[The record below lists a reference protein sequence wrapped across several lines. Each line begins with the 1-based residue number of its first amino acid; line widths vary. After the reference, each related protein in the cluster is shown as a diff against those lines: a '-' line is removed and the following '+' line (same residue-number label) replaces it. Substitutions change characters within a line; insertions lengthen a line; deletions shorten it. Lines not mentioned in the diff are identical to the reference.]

1 MTYEDKITR
10 LNPEEFFSLFEDL
23 HAEPRWVNSRGK
35 QSIQVLGLCHHGEN
49 HSALFDPT
57 TLKVNCFS
65 ECGGGMLLHT
75 WVKRTLDLPDPDL
88 AKQYIEDWIDG
99 ERHQS
104 GKCRKPI
111 DLSNRRPA
119 KVDFDYKERPFEL
132 EHIEPLKGIP
142 QHIIDELY
150 SEFDNTPE
158 TLAKLRW
165 HTEDGISVEMLQK
178 YQVAYYPENGSI
190 VFPHHNINGEI
201 VGLYER
207 SFRMLRK
214 EFYKKYP
221 GAPYKVA
228 MLFPRA
234 KYVPLIRKEKYREML
249 PDEEKTSWSF
259 PNSLNLYGLHIAAPY
274 IKESGEAIIFEG
286 AKSVMLAHQWGI
298 KNTVASH
305 TFGCHFNHINM
316 LYECGARKIYFAFDK
331 QYQEQSEYDHDWYL
345 YDKRTKGMAEKIRDI
360 GGMEIRR
367 IIDLPNTGV
376 PLDHKDAPVDKGKEK
391 FLALYEAAKASP
403 PLWVPEVKPAAP
415 QLPLPLEEDTSAA
428 LEEAAAEPTFRD
440 LPIAWEN
447 VTTEENGKQRT
458 GHWIV
463 WNGNRSKRE
472 EFFKLAFPD
481 QYNKVKKRVKFLGQA
496 ADDVLRLTG
505 GQRTKLMYEILAWKY
520 GLEEVS
526 EQDRWNLIFFCQ
538 REEDNKTADDLLSR
552 LHWPNGLAKLVTF
565 GVGMKLDGAAQQTWC
580 YSVDYQEDRAL
591 FTGSS
596 MTWERWQVKL
606 IEVLDR
612 CRAFRCS
619 YLEMW
624 K

>member
-1 MTYEDKITR
+1 MNYEEKITL
-10 LNPEEFFSLFEDL
+10 LNGDDFFSFFEYM
-23 HAEPRWVNSRGK
+23 HAQPRWVNSNGK
-35 QSIQVLGLCHHGEN
+35 RSIQVLGLCHHGEN

-65 ECGGGMLLHT
+65 ECGGGMFLHT
-75 WVKRTLDLPDPDL
+75 WVMRTLNLPDPDL
-88 AKQYIEDWIDG
+88 AKQYIEDWI
-99 ERHQS
+99 E
-104 GKCRKPI
+104 GKQI
-111 DLSNRRPA
+111 DLSDRTPNQ
-119 KVDFDYKERPFEL
+119 VDFSFHKRPFKL
-132 EHIEPLKGIP
+132 GHIETVKGIP

-165 HTEDGISVEMLQK
+165 HTEDGISIEMLQK
-178 YQVAYYPENGSI
+178 YQVAYFPKNGTI
-190 VFPHHNINGEI
+190 ILPHHNINGEI

-214 EFYKKYP
+214 DFYKLYP
-221 GAPYKVA
+221 GAPFRVA
-228 MLFPRA
+228 MWFPKA
-234 KYVPLIRKEKYREML
+234 KYVPLLRKEKYREML

-259 PNSLNLYGLHIAAPY
+259 ANSRNLYGLHIAAPY

-360 GGMEIRR
+360 GRMEFRR

-415 QLPLPLEEDTSAA
+415 QVPLPLEDDISAA
-428 LEEAAAEPTFRD
+428 LEDETAAEPTFRD

-526 EQDRWNLIFFCQ
+526 EQDSFDLIRLCK

-580 YSVDYQEDRAL
+580 YSVDYQEDKAL

-612 CRAFRCS
+612 CRACRYS
-619 YLEMW
+619 YSKMW

>member
-1 MTYEDKITR
+1 
-10 LNPEEFFSLFEDL
+10 
-23 HAEPRWVNSRGK
+23 
-35 QSIQVLGLCHHGEN
+35 
-49 HSALFDPT
+49 
-57 TLKVNCFS
+57 
-65 ECGGGMLLHT
+65 MLLHT
-75 WVKRTLDLPDPDL
+75 WVKRALDLPEPDL
-88 AKQYIEDWIDG
+88 AKQFIEDYIAG
-99 ERHQS
+99 QR
-104 GKCRKPI
+104 I
-111 DLSNRRPA
+111 DLSDRVPIS
-119 KVDFDYKERPFEL
+119 VDFSYTERPFEITDIPPL
-132 EHIEPLKGIP
+132 EPMP
-142 QHIIDELY
+142 QSIIDELY
-150 SEFDNTPE
+150 SEQFDQSPE
-158 TLAKLRW
+158 IMNRLKW
-165 HTEDGISVEMLQK
+165 HTEDGIDVDVMLK
-178 YQVAYYPENGSI
+178 YDVAYFPKNGTI
-190 VFPHHNINGEI
+190 ILPHHNINGEI

-214 EFYKKYP
+214 DFYKLYP
-221 GAPYKVA
+221 GAPFQVA
-228 MLFPRA
+228 MWFPRA
-234 KYVPLIRKEKYREML
+234 KYVPLVRDDKYREML

-305 TFGCHFNHINM
+305 TFGCNLNHINM

-360 GGMEIRR
+360 GGMEFRR

-415 QLPLPLEEDTSAA
+415 QVPLPLEDDISAA
-428 LEEAAAEPTFRD
+428 LEDETAAEPTFRD

-526 EQDRWNLIFFCQ
+526 EQDSFDLIRLCK

-565 GVGMKLDGAAQQTWC
+565 GVGMKLDAAAQQTWC
-580 YSVDYQEDRAL
+580 YSVDYQEDKAL
-591 FTGSS
+591 FTGSP

-612 CRAFRCS
+612 CRACRYS
-619 YLEMW
+619 YSKMW

>member
-1 MTYEDKITR
+1 MTYEDKIR
-10 LNPEEFFSLFEDL
+10 LLDGDEFFSLFEVL
-23 HAEPRWVNSRGK
+23 RAEPQWVNSNGK
-35 QSIQVLGLCHHGEN
+35 RAIQIIGLCHHGGS

-75 WVKRTLDLPDPDL
+75 WVKRALDLDEPYE
-88 AKQYIEDWIDG
+88 AKNFIEDWIDG
-99 ERHQS
+99 
-104 GKCRKPI
+104 KAI
-111 DLSNRRPA
+111 DLSGRTPIDA
-119 KVDFDYKERPFEL
+119 DFGYTERPFKL

-158 TLAKLRW
+158 TLARLKW

-178 YQVAYYPENGSI
+178 YQVAYYPKKGTI

-214 EFYKKYP
+214 EFRKEYP
-221 GAPYKVA
+221 DAPYEAA
-228 MLFPRA
+228 MWFPRA
-234 KYVPLIRKEKYREML
+234 KYLPLIRKEKYKEMI

-259 PNSLNLYGLHIAAPY
+259 PNSQNLYGLHIAAPY

-298 KNTVASH
+298 KNSVASH

-316 LYECGARKIYFAFDK
+316 LHECGARKIYLAFDR
-331 QYQEQSEYDHDWYL
+331 QYQEQDEDDRDWNL
-345 YDKRTKGMAEKIRDI
+345 YDKKTRGMAEKIKDI

-391 FLALYEAAKASP
+391 FFALLEAARASL
-403 PLWVPEVKPAAP
+403 PLWVPEKKTVAQIAES
-415 QLPLPLEEDTSAA
+415 QVPLPLEKDTSATP
-428 LEEAAAEPTFRD
+428 EETAAEPTFRD

-447 VTTEENGKQRT
+447 VTTEENGKQKT

-472 EFFKLAFPD
+472 EFFKLAFPG

-520 GLEEVS
+520 PLEITD
-526 EQDRWNLIFFCQ
+526 EQDSLDLIFLCQ
-538 REEDNKTADDLLSR
+538 REENNKTADDLLSR
-552 LHWPNGLAKLVTF
+552 LRWHRGLSKLVTF
-565 GVGMKLDGAAQQTWC
+565 GVGMKLDAAAQHTWC
-580 YSVDYQEDRAL
+580 YSADYQEDSAL
-591 FTGSS
+591 FTGSP
-596 MTWERWQVKL
+596 MAWECWQVKL

>member
-1 MTYEDKITR
+1 MTYEEKIVL
-10 LNPEEFFSLFEDL
+10 LNGDDFFSLFEYL
-23 HAEPRWVNSRGK
+23 HAEPRWVNSNGK
-35 QSIQVLGLCHHGEN
+35 QSIQILGLCHHGEN

-75 WVKRTLDLPDPDL
+75 WVKRTLDLPNPEN
-88 AKQYIEDWIDG
+88 AKEFIEDWIA
-99 ERHQS
+99 
-104 GKCRKPI
+104 GKRI
-111 DLSNRRPA
+111 DLSGRVPITA
-119 KVDFDYKERPFEL
+119 DFSYTERPFQI
-132 EHIEPLKGIP
+132 EHVEPVHGIP
-142 QHIIDELY
+142 QNIINLLY
-150 SEFDNTPE
+150 QDFQADIG
-158 TLAKLRW
+158 TLSAIRW
-165 HTEDGISVEMLQK
+165 HTEDGIDPEVMKLF
-178 YQVAYYPENGSI
+178 QVAYYPKNGSI
-190 VFPHHNINGEI
+190 ILPHHNIDGEI
-201 VGLYER
+201 VGIYER

-214 EFYKKYP
+214 EFRKLYPDVDYKQT
-221 GAPYKVA
+221 
-228 MLFPRA
+228 LFFPRA
-234 KYVPLIRKEKYREML
+234 KYVPLVRDDKYREML

-259 PNSLNLYGLHIAAPY
+259 PNSRNLYGLHIAAPY

-286 AKSVMLAHQWGI
+286 AKSVMLAYQWGV
-298 KNTVASH
+298 KYTVASH
-305 TFGCHFNHINM
+305 TFGCHLNHINM

-331 QYQEQSEYDHDWYL
+331 QYKTQEDDDLDWIL
-345 YDKRTKGMAEKIRDI
+345 YQKKTKGIAEKIKDI
-360 GGMEIRR
+360 GGIEIRR

-376 PLDHKDAPVDKGKEK
+376 PLDYKDAPVDKGKEK
-391 FLALYEAAKASP
+391 FFTLLEAAKAAP
-403 PLWVPEVKPAAP
+403 PLWEPKENEVEP
-415 QLPLPLEEDTSAA
+415 QVPLPLEESTSAA
-428 LEEAAAEPTFRD
+428 LEVPAAAEPTFRD

-447 VTTEENGKQRT
+447 VTTEENGQQRT

-472 EFFKLAFPD
+472 EFFKLAFSD

-496 ADDVLRLTG
+496 ADDVLWLSS
-505 GQRTKLMYEILAWKY
+505 GQRAKLMYEILTWKY

-526 EQDRWNLIFFCQ
+526 EQDSFDLIRLCQ

-552 LHWPNGLAKLVTF
+552 LHWPNGLSKLVTF

-580 YSVDYQEDRAL
+580 YSVDYQEGRAV

-612 CRAFRCS
+612 CRACRYS
-619 YLEMW
+619 YSKMW

>member
-1 MTYEDKITR
+1 MTYEKKIVL
-10 LNPEEFFSLFEDL
+10 LNGDDFFSLFEYL
-23 HAEPRWVNSRGK
+23 RAEPRWVSSAGK
-35 QSIQVLGLCHHGEN
+35 QSIQILGLCHHGEN

-75 WVKRTLDLPDPDL
+75 WVKRALGYDSPQE
-88 AKQYIEDWIDG
+88 AKSFIEDWIAG
-99 ERHQS
+99 ER
-104 GKCRKPI
+104 I
-111 DLSNRRPA
+111 DLSDRFPNQ
-119 KVDFDYKERPFEL
+119 VDFNYHERPFQL
-132 EHIEPLKGIP
+132 EHIDMLPGIP
-142 QHIIDELY
+142 QNIIDQMYQEDFMSDL
-150 SEFDNTPE
+150 D
-158 TLAKLRW
+158 TLSKIKW
-165 HTEDGISVEMLQK
+165 HTEDGIDPEVMKLFQI
-178 YQVAYYPENGSI
+178 AYYQPNGSI
-190 VFPHHNINGEI
+190 ILPHHNIKGEI

-214 EFYKKYP
+214 EFRKLYPDVDYKQT
-221 GAPYKVA
+221 
-228 MLFPRA
+228 LFFPRA
-234 KYVPLIRKEKYREML
+234 KYVPLLIDPKYEDRKPN
-249 PDEEKTSWSF
+249 PDKSSWSF
-259 PNSLNLYGLHIAAPY
+259 PNSFNLYGAHIAKKY
-274 IKESGEAIIFEG
+274 IEETGEAIIFEG
-286 AKSVMLAHQWGI
+286 GKSVMLAHQWGI
-298 KNTVASH
+298 KNCVASH
-305 TFGCHFNHINM
+305 TFGCHLNHINM
-316 LYECGARKIYFAFDK
+316 LYEWGARKIYLAFDK
-331 QYQEQSEYDHDWYL
+331 QYKVEDEDDTSWRLYL
-345 YDKRTKGMAEKIRDI
+345 KKSQGIADKVKGS
-360 GGMEIRR
+360 GGIEIRR
-367 IIDLPNTGV
+367 IIDLPDTGV
-376 PLDHKDAPVDKGKEK
+376 PLDYKDAPVDKGKEK
-391 FLALYEAAKASP
+391 FFALLEAAKAAP
-403 PLWVPEVKPAAP
+403 PLWVPEEKPVVQIAEPQAP
-415 QLPLPLEEDTSAA
+415 SPLEEDTSDT
-428 LEEAAAEPTFRD
+428 LDVPAAAEPTFRD

-472 EFFKLAFPD
+472 EFFKLAFPK

-526 EQDRWNLIFFCQ
+526 EQDSLDLIRLCQ

-565 GVGMKLDGAAQQTWC
+565 GVGMKLDAAAQQTWC

-612 CRAFRCS
+612 CRACRCS
-619 YLEMW
+619 YSKMW